1 VVYISRRVQY
11 CGPARRV
18 RPVTMNDDLNAAKG
32 IIYGILLSLPF
43 WLLLLILFALWELL
57 GS

>member
-1 VVYISRRVQY
+1 MVYISYRVQY
-11 CGPARRV
+11 YGPARHV
-18 RPVTMNDDLNAAKG
+18 RPATMNDDLNTAKG

-57 GS
+57 S

>member
-1 VVYISRRVQY
+1 M
-11 CGPARRV
+11 
-18 RPVTMNDDLNAAKG
+18 TMNDDLNAAKG

-43 WLLLLILFALWELL
+43 WLLLLFVFALWELF